1 MSNCSTGPGDLSDY
15 PFLAE
20 KIVCSTGDA
29 KRALDCGQTTLYA
42 LISTGEIE
50 SYLEGKSR
58 KIIVASLVA
67 LVNRRLEAAR
77 VQRKAA

>member
-1 MSNCSTGPGDLSDY
+1 MSDTALGDLSSY
-15 PFLAE
+15 PFLAG

-42 LISTGEIE
+42 LINAGEIE
-50 SYLEGKSR
+50 SYLEGKNR
-58 KIIVASLVA
+58 KIMVASLVA

-77 VQRKAA
+77 AERQAA